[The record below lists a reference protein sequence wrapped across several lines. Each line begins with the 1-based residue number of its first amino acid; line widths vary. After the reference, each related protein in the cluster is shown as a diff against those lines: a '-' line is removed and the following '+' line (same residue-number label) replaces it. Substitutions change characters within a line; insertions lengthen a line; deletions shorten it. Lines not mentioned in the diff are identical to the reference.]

1 MIGIGQQYLRAA
13 FQQIFAT
20 LRSNGRMRT
29 YGHEG
34 GREHFVMPRRKARC
48 TGTRACGSGL
58 EREMQPPAGGVRH
71 LAATLAAVAIR
82 EINSNG
88 WNFMILD
95 CKT

>member
-1 MIGIGQQYLRAA
+1 
-13 FQQIFAT
+13 
-20 LRSNGRMRT
+20 
-29 YGHEG
+29 
-34 GREHFVMPRRKARC
+34 
-48 TGTRACGSGL
+48 
-58 EREMQPPAGGVRH
+58 MQPPAGGVRH